1 MSFRHRG
8 FGKGDGDPAGYGAD
22 GTKLHVAEGDNV
34 KQGDVLFQY
43 DSEEL
48 QLSLDKQNL
57 ELEQLK
63 NTSTTLRVR
72 LQPCRRS
79 KKTPPRTNS

>member
-1 MSFRHRG
+1 MS
-8 FGKGDGDPAGYGAD
+8 
-22 GTKLHVAEGDNV
+22 KLHVAEGDTV

-48 QLSLDKQNL
+48 QLNLDKQNL

-63 NTSTTLRVR
+63 NTSTTLQSQITA
-72 LQPCRRS
+72 LQ
-79 KKTPPRTNS
+79 KEQKTPPKMSS